1 MSIGLAPGFRDAG
14 DYGIWGDPMLVGN
27 HGSNWSVN
35 AMTTSGIF
43 LNFFALH
50 LNSNGTTH
58 RATGL
63 QLRCLSE

>member
-1 MSIGLAPGFRDAG
+1 
-14 DYGIWGDPMLVGN
+14 MLVGN

-50 LNSNGTTH
+50 LNPNGTTH
-58 RATGL
+58 RATDL